1 VKPKVVV
8 KSKAPL
14 AQFEDAVPR
23 AKLATALESAAD
35 TRFQSL
41 HAALAKPDGRAT
53 SLVTLCRKLDISWHE
68 LVEFYRDFQM
78 QATMLVAMEHAP
90 EVMAD
95 VAVDSKSR
103 LEPCPRCDGEGLI
116 ADPSASEEDG
126 IHLTKQC
133 VRCDG
138 VGKIRVSGDAAAR
151 ALLFEA
157 MGLKGQ
163 KGPLVAQQINFGSGG
178 LEPLEKTMSVVQ
190 RITGGGS

>member
-1 VKPKVVV
+1 M
-8 KSKAPL
+8 

-23 AKLATALESAAD
+23 AKLSAALESSPD
-35 TRFQSL
+35 PRFTALQ
-41 HAALAKPDGRAT
+41 AALAKPDGRAT

-103 LEPCPRCDGEGLI
+103 MEPCPRCDGEGLV
-116 ADPSASEEDG
+116 ADPAVSEEGDVR
-126 IHLTKQC
+126 LTKKC

-138 VGKIRVSGDAAAR
+138 AGKVRVSGDAAAR